1 MKHLAVGLLLAGSVA
16 AIAWRGWGAEA
27 AVGAGLAGLLAA
39 AIESAAVSLLRRAL
53 QPPFERL
60 FKRWAMGLALRLG
73 GLLLV
78 VGAVLRWPGHFPP
91 VPTAIGFLA
100 VLIPLLL
107 GEMWL
112 VWTNLRTKR

>member
-1 MKHLAVGLLLAGSVA
+1 MKHLVIGLLLTGGVYA
-16 AIAWRGWGAEA
+16 AVRWGWGPA
-27 AVGAGLAGLLAA
+27 AAGGAGFAGLLAA
-39 AIESAAVSLLRRAL
+39 GIESAAVSLLRPAL

-60 FKRWAMGLALRLG
+60 FKRWAMGLGLRLG
-73 GLLLV
+73 GLLV
-78 VGAVLRWPGHFPP
+78 VVVAVLQWPDRFPV
-91 VPTAIGFLA
+91 VPTAAGFVA

>member
-1 MKHLAVGLLLAGSVA
+1 MRHLAIGLVLAGIVA
-16 AIAWRGWGAEA
+16 AVAWRGWGLEA
-27 AVGAGLAGLLAA
+27 AVGAGVAGLLAA
-39 AIESAAVSLLRRAL
+39 GIESAAVSLLRPAL

-60 FKRWAMGLALRLG
+60 FKRWGMGLGLRLG

-78 VGAVLRWPGHFPP
+78 VAAMLRWPGRFPP